1 MDLIGNIAPIAVGL
15 LACAIAW
22 VSVRRAY
29 RKASETRSP
38 AE

>member
-1 MDLIGNIAPIAVGL
+1 MGLIANIAPVAVAL
-15 LACAIAW
+15 LVCAIAW

-29 RKASETRSP
+29 RKASETSP